1 MTAHEDWKDLL
12 ESSTVTKA
20 HDNITEVEVN
30 RLLVNNTYT
39 FRGLFEDD
47 KGQIVLLTSK
57 DITIQGGNDMDYFNK
72 LITFYF
78 MFTYSLYFI

>member
-12 ESSTVTKA
+12 QSSTVTKA
-20 HDNITEVEVN
+20 HDDITEVEVN
-30 RLLVNNTYT
+30 RLLVNNIYT

-57 DITIQGGNDMDYFNK
+57 DITIQGEKM
-72 LITFYF
+72 ICERPVC
-78 MFTYSLYFI
+78 MA